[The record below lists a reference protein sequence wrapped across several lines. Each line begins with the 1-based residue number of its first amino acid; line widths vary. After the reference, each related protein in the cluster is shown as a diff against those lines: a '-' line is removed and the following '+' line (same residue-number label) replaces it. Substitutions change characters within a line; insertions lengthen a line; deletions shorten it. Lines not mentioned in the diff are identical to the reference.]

1 METAPTH
8 ILNSM
13 SKNRPRACI
22 QRFVSFKDIKTRGCL
37 HENSSLQKSLDDN

>member
-22 QRFVSFKDIKTRGCL
+22 HRVVPLKDIKTRGCL
-37 HENSSLQKSLDDN
+37 HENSSLYKSLDDN